1 MDKLCVKDDGARRKP
16 MTPPTVCQPS
26 SILEVDSCHVPD
38 EEDWDDDFASITSSI
53 VDYEFENG
61 RRYHAYKAGSAYP
74 SIVLYARVLTAVAQ
88 LDYPYPNDE
97 LEQDRLD
104 LQHHVITLLLNGE
117 LHLAPLENPKRILD
131 LGTGTGLWAIEMA
144 DNFPNATVIGTDLS
158 PVQPNMVPDNVRF
171 EISDA
176 ESDWMY
182 QENSFD
188 YIHSRYLL
196 GSITDWQAM
205 IQRAYKHCKPGA
217 YFEMQDLDPRLTSD
231 DDSLSRS
238 PMHSMFCK
246 LIVDA
251 SEQYGKPVPRYSQY
265 KGWLEEAGF
274 VDVREYLF
282 KIPVNTWPKN
292 KQLKE
297 VGKYQLLNYTEGYEA
312 IGIGLFTR
320 SLKWQPTEFQVLL
333 ARLRQE
339 LKDRTIH
346 AYQHFAVVVG
356 RKPFS
361 SRSSDSTPA
370 PIGQ

>member
-1 MDKLCVKDDGARRKP
+1 
-16 MTPPTVCQPS
+16 
-26 SILEVDSCHVPD
+26 
-38 EEDWDDDFASITSSI
+38 
-53 VDYEFENG
+53 
-61 RRYHAYKAGSAYP
+61 
-74 SIVLYARVLTAVAQ
+74 
-88 LDYPYPNDE
+88 
-97 LEQDRLD
+97 
-104 LQHHVITLLLNGE
+104 
-117 LHLAPLENPKRILD
+117 
-131 LGTGTGLWAIEMA
+131 MA
-144 DNFPNATVIGTDLS
+144 DKFPDAIVTGTDLS
-158 PVQPNMVPDNVRF
+158 PMQPTMVPDNVRF
-171 EISDA
+171 EISDI

-182 QENSFD
+182 KENSFD
-188 YIHSRYLL
+188 YIHSRYML

-205 IQRAYKHCKPGA
+205 IRRAYRHCKPGA

-231 DDSLSRS
+231 DDSISKS
-238 PMHSMFCK
+238 PMHMMFCD

-265 KGWLEEAGF
+265 KGWLEDAGF

-320 SLKWQPTEFQVLL
+320 SLKWQPSEFQVLL

-339 LKDRTIH
+339 IKDRTIH
-346 AYQHFAVVVG
+346 AYQHFAVTVG

-361 SRSSDSTPA
+361 SRSSESTPA
-370 PIGQ
+370 PIEL